1 MKKQPLFP
9 VLNGL
14 LHGGDYNPDQ
24 WLDRPDILAQDIEYM
39 KKAGINCVSLG
50 IFSWSSYE
58 PREGEY
64 HFEWLK
70 EVMDTLYA
78 NGIYTIL
85 ATPSGAKP
93 AWLDRKYPDCLRV
106 DNMGIRYHHGDR
118 HNYCMSSE
126 NFRSKLKNI
135 NTMLAERF
143 AHHPGL
149 LMWHISNEMGGDCF
163 CPLCQQKF
171 VEYLRNKFDNDI
183 DKLNKAWWTT
193 FWSHKYSCFEEIEP
207 PFANGSIDIMGL
219 MLEWR
224 RFTTWNMIDCMKS
237 EIEVVKA
244 ANPDIP
250 VTANLMNMYNGL
262 DYRALAK
269 EIDVVSWDS
278 YPRFHND
285 WESFDDT
292 MRELAYSH
300 AVFRGLKKDKPF
312 MLMECTP
319 SLTNWQAYNKLKRPG
334 VMRLQAVQAIATGS
348 DTVQYFQIRK
358 SRGSFEQYHGAVIDH
373 AGIDNRVFR
382 EVSEIGQILKKIG
395 SVAGTKVNAK
405 AALLFD
411 WDNRWAIQDMQA
423 MCVAD
428 KKYEKTLVDFWREFN
443 RCGAEVDII
452 SSLDDFSDYK
462 IIIAPMLYILHP
474 GVAERLTDFV
484 KNGGQLLATYLTGY
498 VNENLLCHL
507 GGFPGDNLSDLFGI
521 YSEEMD
527 TLFPS
532 DRNGIKLRGCENK
545 MEVFDCC
552 EILKIKDAEVI
563 GRYTDDFYKD
573 TAAITVKN
581 HGEGSAYYVAA
592 RTKASDLAPIFEQM
606 IKNAGIA
613 PNVMPPMIDYHE
625 READGEIYRFYLNLS
640 DKENCVADVNGY
652 DLISEKEICGT
663 LTLGGY
669 GAAVV
674 KNIK

>member
-1 MKKQPLFP
+1 MNKKPLFP
-9 VLNGL
+9 KINGL
-14 LHGGDYNPDQ
+14 VHGGDYNPDQ
-24 WLDRPDILAQDIEYM
+24 WLDRPDILAQDIEYL
-39 KKAGINCVSLG
+39 KKAKINCVSLG

-58 PREGEY
+58 PKEGEY

-70 EVMDTLYA
+70 EVMDNLYA

-135 NTMLAERF
+135 NTLLAERF

-149 LMWHISNEMGGDCF
+149 LMWHISNEMGGECF
-163 CPLCQQKF
+163 CPLCQEKF
-171 VEYLRNKFDNDI
+171 RQYLRNKFDNDI
-183 DKLNKAWWTT
+183 EKLNKAWWTT

-237 EIEVVKA
+237 EIEVVKSF
-244 ANPDIP
+244 NPDIP

-285 WESFDDT
+285 WEKFEDT
-292 MRELAYSH
+292 MREFGYSH
-300 AVFRGLKKDKPF
+300 SVFRGLKKDKPF
-312 MLMECTP
+312 MQMECTP

-334 VMRLQAVQAIATGS
+334 VLRLQAVQAIATGS

-358 SRGSFEQYHGAVIDH
+358 SRGSFEQFHGAVIDH

-382 EVSEIGQILKKIG
+382 EVSEVGEILENIGE
-395 SVAGTKVNAK
+395 VAGTKVKSK

-443 RCGAEVDII
+443 RCGAEVDVI
-452 SSLDDFSDYK
+452 SSLDDFSDYR
-462 IIIAPMLYILHP
+462 IILAPMLYILHP
-474 GVAERLTDFV
+474 GVAEKLTEFV
-484 KNGGQLLATYLTGY
+484 KNGGQLLATYLCGY
-498 VNENLLCHL
+498 VDENLLCHL
-507 GGFPGDNLSDLFGI
+507 GGFPGNGLSDLFGI

-532 DRNGIKLRGCENK
+532 DRNGIQMRGCDIK

-552 EILKIKDAEVI
+552 EILKVKDAEVI

-573 TAAITVKN
+573 TAAITVKCF
-581 HGEGSAYYVAA
+581 GEGSAYYVAA
-592 RTKASDLAPIFEQM
+592 RTKAADLAPIFEQM
-606 IKNAGIA
+606 LKNAGIT
-613 PNVMPPMIDYHE
+613 PNVMPPLVEYHE
-625 READGEIYRFYLNLS
+625 READGQVYGFYLNLS
-640 DKENCVADVNGY
+640 DKENCVADVKGF
-652 DLISEKEICGT
+652 DLVTQTAVDGT
-663 LTLGGY
+663 LTLKGY
-669 GAAVV
+669 GVAVV
-674 KNIK
+674 KKL

>member
-1 MKKQPLFP
+1 MSKKPLFP
-9 VLNGL
+9 QLGGL

-24 WLDRPDILAQDIEYM
+24 WLDCPDILAQDIEYM

-50 IFSWSSYE
+50 IFSWASYE
-58 PREGEY
+58 PREDEY
-64 HFEWLK
+64 HFEWLQK
-70 EVMDTLYA
+70 VMDSLYA

-126 NFRSKLKNI
+126 NFRRRLKKI
-135 NTMLAERF
+135 NSLLAERF
-143 AHHPGL
+143 ARHPAL
-149 LMWHISNEMGGDCF
+149 LMWHISNEMGGECF

-171 VEYLRNKFDNDI
+171 TEYLKDKFDNDI
-183 DKLNKAWWTT
+183 EKLNKAWWTT

-207 PFANGSIDIMGL
+207 PFANGSVDIMGL

-237 EIEVVKA
+237 EIETVKSF
-244 ANPDIP
+244 NPDIP

-285 WESFDDT
+285 WESFEDT
-292 MRELAYSH
+292 MREFAYSH

-312 MLMECTP
+312 MLMEGTP
-319 SLTNWQAYNKLKRPG
+319 SLTNWQSYNKLKRPG
-334 VMRLQAVQAIATGS
+334 VLRLQAVQAVATGS

-358 SRGSFEQYHGAVIDH
+358 SRGSFEQFHGAVIDH

-382 EVSEIGQILKKIG
+382 EVSEVGGILKKL
-395 SVAGTKVNAK
+395 SAVAGTKVK
-405 AALLFD
+405 AQAAILFD

-428 KKYEKTLVDFWREFN
+428 KKYEKTLVDFWRELN
-443 RCGAEVDII
+443 RCGTEVDVI
-452 SSLDDFSDYK
+452 SSLDDFSGYRV
-462 IIIAPMLYILHP
+462 IIAPMLYVLHP
-474 GVAERLTDFV
+474 DVAQRLAEFV
-484 KNGGQLLATYLTGY
+484 KNGGQLMATYLCGY

-507 GGFPGDNLSDLFGI
+507 GGFPGDNLSQLFGI

-532 DRNGIKLRGCENK
+532 DRNGIQLRGCENV

-552 EILKIKDAEVI
+552 EILKVTDAEVI

-573 TAAITVKN
+573 SAAITVKCT
-581 HGEGSAYYVAA
+581 GEGSAYYVAA
-592 RTKASDLAPIFEQM
+592 RTKAADLAPIFRQM
-606 IKNAGIA
+606 LINAGIT
-613 PNVMPPMIDYHE
+613 PKVVPPLVEYHK
-625 READGEIYRFYLNLS
+625 READGEVYEFYLNLS
-640 DKENCVADVNGY
+640 EQENRVEDVYGFDLVA
-652 DLISEKEICGT
+652 EKEVCGT
-663 LTLGGY
+663 LKLDGRGV
-669 GAAVV
+669 AVV
-674 KNIK
+674 KR